1 MVAIFVLMRQFFTV
15 YSSNYKRFSR
25 ERDMIKFKKLVQAMI
40 VTCGLL
46 SLVACKSMHKSDG
59 TADGSGGSDVN
70 GAAQTSGMNEGGS
83 FGGDSNS
90 QNQRVFYFEF
100 DRSEITDSD
109 KPAIN
114 ANADNLI
121 AHPSAKILLE
131 GHTDPRGSR
140 EYNVAL
146 GERRANAVAN
156 MMKAKG
162 VNPDQ
167 IRVISYGAERLAL
180 PGHDEE
186 AYQKDRRVVL
196 VYLQK

>member
-1 MVAIFVLMRQFFTV
+1 VVAIFVLMRQFFTV
-15 YSSNYKRFSR
+15 YSSNYKRFFR
-25 ERDMIKFKKLVQAMI
+25 ESDMMKLKKLAQAMI

-46 SLVACKSMHKSDG
+46 SLVACKSMHKNDAS
-59 TADGSGGSDVN
+59 ADGSAADVN
-70 GAAQTSGMNEGGS
+70 GSAQTSGMNEGNG

-90 QNQRVFYFEF
+90 VNARVYYFEF
-100 DRSEITDSD
+100 DRSEIRDSD
-109 KPAIN
+109 KPAIMAN
-114 ANADNLI
+114 ANNLI

-196 VYLQK
+196 VYLQQ

>member
-1 MVAIFVLMRQFFTV
+1 M
-15 YSSNYKRFSR
+15 
-25 ERDMIKFKKLVQAMI
+25 KFKKLAQAMI

-46 SLVACKSMHKSDG
+46 SLVACKSMHKNDG
-59 TADGSGGSDVN
+59 TTEGSAADVN
-70 GAAQTSGMNEGGS
+70 GSAQTSGMGDGSS

-90 QNQRVFYFEF
+90 VNAKVYYFEF
-100 DRSEITDSD
+100 DRSEIRDAD
-109 KPAIN
+109 KPAIMAN
-114 ANADNLI
+114 ANNLI

-180 PGHDEE
+180 PGHDED
-186 AYQKDRRVVL
+186 AFQKDRRVVL
-196 VYLQK
+196 VYLQQ